1 MNGDG
6 GAIPRPEKQ
15 NSKFKILWGMVK
27 FHTGSIVCEHKFG
40 KAELCRSG
48 AIPEPTVTATPAK
61 REVPESP
68 DEKRK
73 NKRP

>member
-27 FHTGSIVCEHKFG
+27 FHTGSEDR
-40 KAELCRSG
+40 KAKSANAGTNDFRADRVKLPNR
-48 AIPEPTVTATPAK
+48 
-61 REVPESP
+61 R
-68 DEKRK
+68 
-73 NKRP
+73 

>member
-27 FHTGSIVCEHKFG
+27 FHTGSIVCERRFG
-40 KAELCRSG
+40 
-48 AIPEPTVTATPAK
+48 ITEPTPIGCNSRTDGNGN
-61 REVPESP
+61 S
-68 DEKRK
+68 RK
-73 NKRP
+73 TGSA